1 MHKSGEVRGMHGA
14 EREGKGEAG
23 ARLWLLY
30 NKEGGRASVEAER
43 MPLMAMGAPTALM
56 ATKCA
61 RGRRE
66 NERNDGEELLPG
78 PYCTH

>member
-1 MHKSGEVRGMHGA
+1 
-14 EREGKGEAG
+14 
-23 ARLWLLY
+23 
-30 NKEGGRASVEAER
+30 VEAER